1 MRAACVH
8 EFTLAKPINGD
19 NVKPAGFDDG
29 IDFLARSLFDAAFS
43 LSRDSN
49 GILGSISR
57 DTKWRSRDRF
67 GRMGRREYAA
77 FESSSSQEILV
88 RRPCVS

>member
-29 IDFLARSLFDAAFS
+29 IDFLARSLFDAVFS

-67 GRMGRREYAA
+67 GREYAA

-88 RRPCVS
+88 HRPCMS